1 MFVFITPYIL
11 VNKSKSPCNTRIHH
25 DSIVTKCV
33 QLSRPKLDQ
42 IPTRGYILR
51 GALPKQV
58 FNKPVREIPVMI
70 SFDQEP
76 INRLYK
82 KSIDS
87 HINQRL
93 LSNFLA
99 YFLNLT
105 CFIRPNT
112 LCQEG
117 NSISSATPVLKTK
130 FLRQLPHRRERKLQF
145 SSTGLIRKI
154 KRSLKA
160 LIG

>member
-1 MFVFITPYIL
+1 MQYTHPSWQYSNKVCSIIKAHTRLDPYQGFSFYMAHYR
-11 VNKSKSPCNTRIHH
+11 SKSLTN
-25 DSIVTKCV
+25 
-33 QLSRPKLDQ
+33 
-42 IPTRGYILR
+42 
-51 GALPKQV
+51 
-58 FNKPVREIPVMI
+58 PVREIPVMI

-105 CFIRPNT
+105 CFIRANT

-130 FLRQLPHRRERKLQF
+130 FLGQLPHRRERKLQF

>member
-1 MFVFITPYIL
+1 MQYTHPSWQYSNKVCSIIKAHTRLDPYPGIFIL
-11 VNKSKSPCNTRIHH
+11 H
-25 DSIVTKCV
+25 
-33 QLSRPKLDQ
+33 
-42 IPTRGYILR
+42 

-58 FNKPVREIPVMI
+58 FNQPVREIPVMI

-105 CFIRPNT
+105 CFIRANT

-130 FLRQLPHRRERKLQF
+130 FLGQLPHRRERKLQF